1 MAINANFDYLGSFL
15 EAAASDK
22 NLFERIPK
30 ANQQKYLANGASE
43 AVIGGEL
50 GELSINSK
58 KRKKRNFLIQDDCLV
73 IYRVRGIFYIF
84 EN

>member
-30 ANQQKYLANGASE
+30 SNQQKFLTSGGSE
-43 AVIGGEL
+43 SGICGDL
-50 GELSINSK
+50 YELSINSK
-58 KRKKRNFLIQDDCLV
+58 KRKKRNFIIQDEWLV
-73 IYRVRGIFYIF
+73 LYRVSSKF
-84 EN
+84 